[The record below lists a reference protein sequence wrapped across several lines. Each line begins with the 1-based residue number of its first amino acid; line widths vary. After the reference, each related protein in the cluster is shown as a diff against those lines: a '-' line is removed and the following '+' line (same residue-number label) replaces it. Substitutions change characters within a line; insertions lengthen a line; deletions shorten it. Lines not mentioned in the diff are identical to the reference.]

1 MVNGWSVSLQ
11 NSLLSNDYKWTL
23 TACEQYYFKLRKSMG
38 ASGTGIDIL
47 IDMIKITCYLLLH
60 AKKSQN

>member
-1 MVNGWSVSLQ
+1 MALG
-11 NSLLSNDYKWTL
+11 
-23 TACEQYYFKLRKSMG
+23 EQITNITNITNIGIIGNMSR

-47 IDMIKITCYLLLH
+47 IDKIKIACYLLLH